1 MQWSCN
7 APIHEIHI
15 VLIKKTGL
23 RLIEETELKKSMRR
37 QLALWS
43 MSSIECRS
51 NASLPIL
58 SMNVVVAR
66 LSVNCIIVSNRII
79 TGACTMRFW
88 FVRSQNSNSIWKAAQ
103 LIGCARD
110 YRRHALAQLFVNDHL
125 SKRSR
130 QVAVSSKWV
139 NLVFRPFL
147 PSRLISSDCLRSKSS
162 CPAPLQVDCKPHVGY
177 CHRRGAWNELRTKR

>member
-58 SMNVVVAR
+58 STMNVVVAR

-79 TGACTMRFW
+79 TGACTMRFDLSARRTLTRYEKQLNW
-88 FVRSQNSNSIWKAAQ
+88 LAVLGIIDDTLLSNYLLTTTYQSALDRLPCLQSGSI
-103 LIGCARD
+103 LFFGPFC
-110 YRRHALAQLFVNDHL
+110 RRA
-125 SKRSR
+125 
-130 QVAVSSKWV
+130 
-139 NLVFRPFL
+139 
-147 PSRLISSDCLRSKSS
+147 
-162 CPAPLQVDCKPHVGY
+162 
-177 CHRRGAWNELRTKR
+177 